1 MNIFD
6 NFVYRR
12 LAESVS
18 TIGRD
23 DLDPAVF
30 QPNAEGVPVLRDSVR
45 IQILKDIDE
54 IRYILPVTT
63 FFMVGDIL
71 TRNYERS
78 TPIDISVQ
86 VDTQLVDSISVADML
101 HLLKRLNGRMAADTT
116 HPINYYITTQDF
128 DDTQI
133 EAVYDI
139 VNTRWLKAPQRYNT
153 DVEKLV
159 YDFYEALSTIDN
171 NSGVIQHDIID
182 VETLKEL
189 ETKDLK
195 RLRMLMK
202 AKLYQVESLL
212 RNIVSTYRNPGKLQ
226 NIPFELYA
234 TPEEIHLYGV
244 QNHLP
249 ENVIRKLFEKYY
261 YQKFIERIEKVLDE
275 RNELELSDAP
285 SVNKLMSNIWKT
297 R

>member
-12 LAESVS
+12 LTESVS

-30 QPNAEGVPVLRDSVR
+30 QPNAEGIPILRDSVR

-101 HLLKRLNGRMAADTT
+101 HLLKRLNGRMAADTM

-128 DDTQI
+128 DDTQV

-139 VNTRWLKAPQRYNT
+139 INTRWLKAPQRYNT
-153 DVEKLV
+153 DVEKII

-171 NSGVIQHDIID
+171 SSGVIQHDVID
-182 VETLKEL
+182 IETLKEL

-195 RLRMLMK
+195 RLRVLMK
-202 AKLYQVESLL
+202 EKLYQIESLL
-212 RNIVSTYRNPGKLQ
+212 RNIVSTQRNPGKLQ
-226 NIPFELYA
+226 KVPFELYT

-249 ENVIRKLFEKYY
+249 ENIIRKLFEKYY
-261 YQKFIERIEKVLDE
+261 YQKFIKIIENVLDE
-275 RNELELSDAP
+275 RNELELSDEP

>member
-12 LAESVS
+12 LTESVS

-30 QPNAEGVPVLRDSVR
+30 QPNAEGIPILRDSVR

-63 FFMVGDIL
+63 FFMVGDML

-101 HLLKRLNGRMAADTT
+101 HLLKRLNGRMAADTM

-128 DDTQI
+128 DDTQV

-139 VNTRWLKAPQRYNT
+139 INTRWLKAPQRYNT
-153 DVEKLV
+153 DVEKII

-171 NSGVIQHDIID
+171 SSGVIQHDVID
-182 VETLKEL
+182 IETLKEL

-195 RLRMLMK
+195 RLRVLMK
-202 AKLYQVESLL
+202 EKLYQIESLL
-212 RNIVSTYRNPGKLQ
+212 RNIVSTQRNPGKLQ
-226 NIPFELYA
+226 KVPFELYT

-249 ENVIRKLFEKYY
+249 ENIIRKLFEKYY
-261 YQKFIERIEKVLDE
+261 YQKFIKIIENVLDE
-275 RNELELSDAP
+275 RNELELSDEP

>member
-12 LAESVS
+12 LTESVS

-30 QPNAEGVPVLRDSVR
+30 QPNAEGIPILRDSVR

-63 FFMVGDIL
+63 FFMVGDML

-101 HLLKRLNGRMAADTT
+101 HLLKRLNGRMAADTM

-128 DDTQI
+128 DDTQV

-139 VNTRWLKAPQRYNT
+139 INTRWLKAPQRYNT
-153 DVEKLV
+153 DVEKII

-171 NSGVIQHDIID
+171 SSGVIQHDVID
-182 VETLKEL
+182 IETLKEL
-189 ETKDLK
+189 ETRDLK
-195 RLRMLMK
+195 RLRVLMK
-202 AKLYQVESLL
+202 EKLYQIESLL
-212 RNIVSTYRNPGKLQ
+212 RNIVSTQRNPGKLQ
-226 NIPFELYA
+226 KVPFELYT

-249 ENVIRKLFEKYY
+249 ENIIRKLFEKYY
-261 YQKFIERIEKVLDE
+261 YQKFIKIIENVLDE
-275 RNELELSDAP
+275 RNELELSDEP

>member
-63 FFMVGDIL
+63 FFMIGDIL

-101 HLLKRLNGRMAADTT
+101 HLLKRLNGRMAADTM

-128 DDTQI
+128 DDTQV

-139 VNTRWLKAPQRYNT
+139 VNMRWLKAPQRYNT
-153 DVEKLV
+153 DVEKIV

-171 NSGVIQHDIID
+171 SSGVIQHDIID
-182 VETLKEL
+182 VETLEEL

-202 AKLYQVESLL
+202 EKLYQVESLL
-212 RNIVSTYRNPGKLQ
+212 RNIVSTHRNPGKLQ

-261 YQKFIERIEKVLDE
+261 YRKFIERIEKVLDE

>member
-6 NFVYRR
+6 NFVYGR
-12 LAESVS
+12 LVESVG

-30 QPNAEGVPVLRDSVR
+30 QPNAEGTPVLRDSVR
-45 IQILKDIDE
+45 IQILRDIDE

-63 FFMVGDIL
+63 FFMIGDIL
-71 TRNYERS
+71 TRNYERT

-101 HLLKRLNGRMAADTT
+101 HLLKRLNGRLAADTM

-128 DDTQI
+128 DDTQV

-139 VNTRWLKAPQRYNT
+139 VNMRWLKAPQRYNT
-153 DVEKLV
+153 DVEKIV

-171 NSGVIQHDIID
+171 SSGIIQHDIID
-182 VETLKEL
+182 IETLKEL

-195 RLRMLMK
+195 RLRILMK
-202 AKLYQVESLL
+202 EKLYQIESLL
-212 RNIVSTYRNPGKLQ
+212 RNIVSTQRNPGKLQ
-226 NIPFELYA
+226 KVPFELYT

-249 ENVIRKLFEKYY
+249 ENIIRKLFEKYY

-285 SVNKLMSNIWKT
+285 SVNKVMSNIWKT

>member
-12 LAESVS
+12 LTESVS

-30 QPNAEGVPVLRDSVR
+30 QPNAEGIPVLRDSVR

-101 HLLKRLNGRMAADTT
+101 HLLKRLNGRMAADTM

-128 DDTQI
+128 DDTQV

-139 VNTRWLKAPQRYNT
+139 VNTKWLKAPQRYNT
-153 DVEKLV
+153 DVEKII

-171 NSGVIQHDIID
+171 SSGVIQHDVID
-182 VETLKEL
+182 IETLKEL

-195 RLRMLMK
+195 RLRVLMK
-202 AKLYQVESLL
+202 EKLYQIESLL
-212 RNIVSTYRNPGKLQ
+212 RNIVSTQRNPGKLQ
-226 NIPFELYA
+226 KVPFELYT

-249 ENVIRKLFEKYY
+249 ENIIRKLFEKYY
-261 YQKFIERIEKVLDE
+261 YQKFIKIIENVLDE
-275 RNELELSDAP
+275 RNELELSDEP

>member
-12 LAESVS
+12 LTESVS

-30 QPNAEGVPVLRDSVR
+30 QPNAEGIPVLRDSVR

-101 HLLKRLNGRMAADTT
+101 HLLKRLNGRMAADTM

-128 DDTQI
+128 DDTQV

-139 VNTRWLKAPQRYNT
+139 INTRWLKAPQRYNT
-153 DVEKLV
+153 DVEKII

-171 NSGVIQHDIID
+171 SSGVIQHDVID
-182 VETLKEL
+182 IETLKEL

-195 RLRMLMK
+195 RLRVLMK
-202 AKLYQVESLL
+202 EKLYQIESLL
-212 RNIVSTYRNPGKLQ
+212 RNIVSTQRNPGKLQ
-226 NIPFELYA
+226 KVPFELYT

-249 ENVIRKLFEKYY
+249 ENIIRKLFEKYY
-261 YQKFIERIEKVLDE
+261 YQKFIKIIENVLDE
-275 RNELELSDAP
+275 RNELELSDEP

>member
-12 LAESVS
+12 LTESVS

-30 QPNAEGVPVLRDSVR
+30 QPNAEGIPVLRDSVR

-101 HLLKRLNGRMAADTT
+101 HLLKRLNGRMAADTM

-128 DDTQI
+128 DDTQV

-139 VNTRWLKAPQRYNT
+139 INARWLKAPQRYNI
-153 DVEKLV
+153 DVEKII

-171 NSGVIQHDIID
+171 SSGVIQHDVID
-182 VETLKEL
+182 IETLKEL

-195 RLRMLMK
+195 RLRVLMK
-202 AKLYQVESLL
+202 EKLYQIESLL
-212 RNIVSTYRNPGKLQ
+212 RNIVSTQRNPGKLQ
-226 NIPFELYA
+226 KVPFELYT

-249 ENVIRKLFEKYY
+249 ENIIRKLFEKYY
-261 YQKFIERIEKVLDE
+261 YQKFIKIIENVLDE

-285 SVNKLMSNIWKT
+285 SVNKIMSNIWKT

>member
-101 HLLKRLNGRMAADTT
+101 HLLKRLNGCMAADTM

-128 DDTQI
+128 DDTQV

-153 DVEKLV
+153 DVEKIV

-171 NSGVIQHDIID
+171 SSGVIQHDIID

-202 AKLYQVESLL
+202 EKLYQVESLL
-212 RNIVSTYRNPGKLQ
+212 RNIVSTHRNPGKLQ

>member
-12 LAESVS
+12 LTESVS

-30 QPNAEGVPVLRDSVR
+30 QPNAEGIPVLRDSVR

-101 HLLKRLNGRMAADTT
+101 HLLKRLNGRMAADTM

-128 DDTQI
+128 DDTQV

-153 DVEKLV
+153 DVEKII

-171 NSGVIQHDIID
+171 SSGVIQHDVID
-182 VETLKEL
+182 IETLKEL

-195 RLRMLMK
+195 RLRVLMK
-202 AKLYQVESLL
+202 EKLYQIESLL
-212 RNIVSTYRNPGKLQ
+212 RNIVSTQRNPGKLQ
-226 NIPFELYA
+226 KVPFELYT

-249 ENVIRKLFEKYY
+249 ENIIRKLFEKYY

-275 RNELELSDAP
+275 RNELELSDEP